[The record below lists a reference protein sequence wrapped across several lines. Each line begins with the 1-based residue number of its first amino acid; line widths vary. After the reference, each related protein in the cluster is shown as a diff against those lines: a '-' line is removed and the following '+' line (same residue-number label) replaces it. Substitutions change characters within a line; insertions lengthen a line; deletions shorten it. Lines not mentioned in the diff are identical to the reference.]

1 MIENP
6 APLRVFA
13 VIGPSVVT
21 STMPGFMPAFMAWTT
36 DGSPLISLNEL
47 VVGAADDA
55 ARRRVVR
62 DDLPEE
68 TLPIRAGSHEHEQVR
83 AQGLAW
89 IGGATWA
96 LVMVTVVPTSV
107 TV

>member
-13 VIGPSVVT
+13 VIGPSDDRRL
-21 STMPGFMPAFMAWTT
+21 AA
-36 DGSPLISLNEL
+36 DSLNEL

-68 TLPIRAGSHEHEQVR
+68 TLPIRAGSHEHEHVR